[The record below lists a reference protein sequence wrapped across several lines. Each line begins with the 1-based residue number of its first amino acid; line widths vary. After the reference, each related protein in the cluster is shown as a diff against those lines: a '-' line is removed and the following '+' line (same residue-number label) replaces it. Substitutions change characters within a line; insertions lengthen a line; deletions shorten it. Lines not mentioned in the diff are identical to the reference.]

1 MATSPIFSPEVE
13 DGEAGWVASPL
24 SRKNPVVQPDPR
36 PQRPPQ
42 PQHRE
47 LPGDSLL
54 SGYDYQ
60 LPPELVAQHPLEKRG
75 GSRLL
80 HLPAVAGPRHLQFSD
95 LPDVLRRGDLLVV
108 NDTRV
113 LPARIRF
120 RVGEQDGE
128 ILLLQP
134 TGKDPDTWEC
144 LVRPGRKA
152 YPGARL
158 QLRFALWADV
168 LAQMPGG
175 GRVLRFSPP
184 GRLSVVLPEIG
195 EAPLP
200 PYIREPLD
208 DPERYQTVYARV
220 PGSAAAPTA
229 GLHFD
234 ESMLERLLAAGVERA
249 ALTLRIGL
257 DTFQPLRTE
266 RLDQHRMHSEA
277 YDIPASTRDAIDACR
292 RRGGRVV
299 AVGTTTARALEG
311 AALKR
316 AESEAAPDTGSTEIF
331 IAPGFTFREVDLL
344 LTNFHL
350 PRSTLLVMVCTLAG
364 RERVIAAY
372 EEAILW
378 RYRFYSFG
386 DAMLVE
392 PA

>member
-1 MATSPIFSPEVE
+1 VGRRPPE
-13 DGEAGWVASPL
+13 PQ
-24 SRKNPVVQPDPR
+24 NPVA
-36 PQRPPQ
+36 Q
-42 PQHRE
+42 PQTRSAPADSVLAGYEYE
-47 LPGDSLL
+47 LPPGLI
-54 SGYDYQ
+54 
-60 LPPELVAQHPLEKRG
+60 AQHPLERRD

-80 HLPAVAGPRHLQFSD
+80 HLPAGSAPRHLLFSG
-95 LPDVLRRGDLLVV
+95 LPDLLRRGDLLVV

-120 RVGEQDGE
+120 RIGEQDAE
-128 ILLLQP
+128 ILLLHP
-134 TGKDPDTWEC
+134 IGKDSDTWEC

-168 LAQMPGG
+168 LGQSPGG
-175 GRVLRFSPP
+175 GRLLRFSPS
-184 GRLSVVLPEIG
+184 GRLAAVLPDIG

-200 PYIREPLD
+200 PYIRERLD

-234 ESMLERLLAAGVERA
+234 EAMLERLAAAGVERV

-257 DTFQPLRTE
+257 DTFRPLRSE

-277 YDIPASTRDAIDACR
+277 YEIPAAARAAIDACR
-292 RRGGRVV
+292 RQGGRVV
-299 AVGTTTARALEG
+299 AVGTTTARALEA
-311 AALKR
+311 AALKQ
-316 AESEAAPDTGSTEIF
+316 AEGDPRPDKGATDIF
-331 IAPGFTFREVDLL
+331 IRPGFTFREVDLL

-350 PRSTLLVMVCTLAG
+350 PRSTLLVMVSSFAG
-364 RERVIAAY
+364 RERVLAAY
-372 EEAILW
+372 QEAIE
-378 RYRFYSFG
+378 RQYRFYSFG